1 MMTPESLDRLKKAV
15 QHNCHIADARHAAD
29 LGMCTYLLKM
39 REYFRWE
46 RGFGFRDRLPAEEI
60 GDWLSLREAHW
71 EGLLE
76 TDFCDIEIED
86 DSYDAFDADAINARL
101 EPFGLVYSGGLIGN
115 GKPHFFLAHLECV
128 LNPDEGMSIR
138 VSSRELARGLTAPP
152 AMTRERNIFLRR
164 EALRRYLWER
174 MEIWR
179 WQSPKNAL
187 AKAFASYD
195 FENDLEDA
203 LDQMTE
209 KEMQTVLHHEIG
221 EVEATRLL
229 GEDWHDMLHDL
240 LGTPAELMARAV
252 RDYVADCLSTMP
264 HLVRQ
269 GEAAPVHFY
278 VGALSNMRKEIFP
291 GLLKAYER
299 WEEGGDLAVFSELA
313 RDGGDHWTGVAR
325 TMIEL
330 HRGEGPNAAVS
341 IRELVRDSY
350 L

>member
-1 MMTPESLDRLKKAV
+1 MIPPDLLEALRKAV

-46 RGFGFRDRLPAEEI
+46 RGLGFSDRLPADEI
-60 GDWLSLREAHW
+60 GDWLTLREDHW
-71 EGLLE
+71 EGLLQS
-76 TDFCDIEIED
+76 DFCDIAIEGERFD
-86 DSYDAFDADAINARL
+86 PFDADAINDRL
-101 EPFGLVYSGGLIGN
+101 EPLGLVYSGGLVGN
-115 GKPHFFLAHLECV
+115 GKPHFFLAHLESV
-128 LNPDEGMSIR
+128 LTPDPDMSIR
-138 VSSRELARGLTAPP
+138 VSNRELARGLSAPP
-152 AMTRERNIFLRR
+152 AMTREQNIFLRR

-179 WQSPKNAL
+179 WQSPRNAL

-195 FENDLEDA
+195 FAGDLEGA
-203 LDQMTE
+203 LDRMTE
-209 KEMQTVLHHEIG
+209 KELNTVLHHEIG

-229 GEDWHDMLHDL
+229 GEDWHLMLQDL

-252 RDYVADCLSTMP
+252 RDYVADCLSTLP

-269 GEAAPVHFY
+269 GEAAPVHFF

-291 GLLKAYER
+291 GLLDAYAA
-299 WEEGGDLAVFSELA
+299 WEDEGDFSALSDLA
-313 RDGGDHWTGVAR
+313 RKGGEHWTGVAR
-325 TMIEL
+325 GMVDL
-330 HRGEGPNAAVS
+330 HRHQGAEAAGAIS
-341 IRELVRDSY
+341 ELVRDSY